1 MSMWDETPTTL
12 TVFGPLSSEVSEGGN
27 LFTRLWK
34 RSKDDASSSRGS
46 SQKSSRDPSVDRE
59 LINRRLSVTP
69 RTVHPE
75 VTGVVTEVPNDSL
88 SVAVTEVEHQHGDAD
103 RTLSSVL
110 NRLSNIL
117 ERRPTTPQ
125 AYRDSDFKQFW
136 MPDSSCKECY
146 DCGDKFTTFR
156 RRHHCRICGQ
166 IFCSKCC
173 NQELPGKIIGYKGG
187 IRVCTYCGKVAMSAL
202 QNEPSTGDLRV
213 EREDLRLSM
222 EYSDSGGPV
231 GANSIWG
238 SSMKQ
243 GSVNRHRSRLSMT
256 SSTTSL
262 DQMAPFDLTPQT
274 DYQNFENLYI
284 DRKFLEDSIQLR
296 ELWKHIADLDK
307 GVEMQSHRIRL
318 RTYHKCIVGNKLV
331 DWLIKNDR
339 AVRRVQA
346 VVIGQALLDA
356 GYLEPASGQQPLV
369 FQDDFTL
376 YKPSETSPMDQPEEF
391 LPGGDDSSI
400 ENTEPEWLQQI
411 KMDSD
416 GDSVSEEHTEKLE
429 AFQAS
434 GRRYKD
440 TTSLASSRDK
450 TTADEEEVLDFE
462 PLPRQDNHGTGGQED
477 IITDSVFTSSQTQ
490 SGSHLLSSCRGWRT
504 LEQVKDENDEKASYV
519 TLRSL
524 HDDHLRGLVS
534 QMLCDEGLSKS
545 WMDIVLGTAQR
556 VSRYVHPDVKH
567 SGDHMDIRRYIK
579 FKKIPGGNKEQTCVI
594 HGLVFTKNVAHKK
607 MAHQL
612 SNPTIL
618 LLKGSIEYQR
628 VESKFSSLEP
638 QILQEEEFLRKNV
651 SKISSMKPKPDIVV
665 VEKSVSRLAQ
675 NFLLATGITLLYNVK
690 LAVMERLERFTQAT
704 IISSI
709 DGIVSG
715 PINLGFCHSFKAC
728 NFSLP
733 SGENKTMLCFDGC
746 ATHLGCTISLRG
758 GSSSELKR
766 IKKIMRQIIYAA
778 YTSQLEISLCMDEFA
793 MPPGHLDNST
803 GVIDSTDSPGG
814 VDNSDAIQEWVES
827 TVEEGGANE
836 NVGSNNQE
844 MGVANLGGVDCDEGS
859 GMTCDDDNKCDRYP
873 QRIAIENTADDLEAC
888 SENQIDNDMS
898 HTLESEEN
906 LFLEKDLKS
915 LVQEGKITFTL
926 GEINSD
932 SEKEKNDNNEQE
944 KNVENLDKKME
955 LLSSDV
961 VGRKTSSSEI
971 ITDQSDPLHNF
982 EKNQDD
988 TIFQSSITLQEKS
1001 QKRYQKFRK
1010 LLNEVLLSTSPFVK
1024 YDVPFLE
1031 SESGSDCCSRKYFA
1045 HIDEL
1050 YWSSRFDPTRYDVR
1064 RSQKYHEGEQPP
1076 KPLMSWSDVEVMEAH
1091 PFILSELTS
1100 MSRNKTE
1107 SMLADFRARGGRIVL
1122 KSTGPK
1128 DQSNRTGQQTT
1139 RSSFSGK
1146 KDRRR
1151 DCLDFHRHQRLA
1163 VLLSSHSEKSAN
1175 HPFPCLPPQIVTM
1188 EFYGNQDITLGGFLE
1203 KFCFRESYS
1212 LQPYTCPSE
1221 ACDIPM
1227 LDHVRR
1233 IVHNNGAIYISLR
1246 KLKNCVPG
1254 GESAIMMW
1262 NWCRKCR
1269 QATPLMP
1276 MSQDTWNISFA
1287 KYLELHFYG
1296 NSFMRRVKS
1305 ETCTHSL
1312 HQTFSQYFGH
1322 KNIVATFKYYG
1333 ITKLKIALPHS
1344 VITLETGSYQQHF
1357 TRLREETKYLVS
1369 RGTDMYSTVLEY
1381 VLRINAESQNELL
1394 CRMVGDYIT
1403 MIQSDKSD
1411 IRERGRS
1418 VLEKLQALEIS
1429 LNIWGSLD
1437 TDVRQID
1444 KVGEFYLLQDDL
1456 VRAKR
1461 SYSDSIANW
1470 NIKLQELYSQ
1480 YKKRQL
1486 VLTKKERE
1494 MSTLPTDESS
1504 QAKYAKSNSASED
1517 GSYPGN
1523 ASPIVTMETRHS
1535 SNGDGGSS
1543 RNNPHVSSEPVP
1555 IETNITETQY
1565 VMSPTPGVVLGISP
1579 GMAAGITQDSTAPTN
1594 SDFTSSNSYIVL
1606 QLNKD
1611 NPASAVERKGH
1622 GESKPC
1628 SVPTAGR
1635 EIDDNVSLSETDGQK
1650 QKSVKSFQQ
1659 VICTWLLSKALQY
1672 VYSVKRIIGGS
1683 HTISDM
1689 FPVRLRVISPG
1700 YTTVSIRH
1708 ISRQTQGCL
1717 PWLYHCEYQTC
1728 FLSDSGLSPLVIPLD
1743 PNEHT
1748 VLPSCHRVPV
1758 LVYDQEPSSIIAYAL
1773 SCHDYHQKLQEIQ
1786 TTIGTSQREASS
1798 QSIYKSTK
1806 SGEDFSDSE
1815 RGSRKGGTGMLAFLR
1830 GGSKEASPV
1839 LPRKSIDAAAMDS
1852 VKYTP
1857 KLEAENVEIA
1867 EEERAF
1873 LMSASLSLGADTDK
1887 SKGGRQSTS
1896 PHLELQFSDPAAR
1909 FYCKVY
1915 FAEQFQQLR
1924 KLIFPAGE
1932 DMFIRSL
1939 SRCKVWEAKGGKSGS
1954 AFSKTDDDR
1963 FILKQMSGIE
1973 VDIFEK
1979 FGPEYFQH
1987 VSKCY
1992 MEQKPTALAKI
2003 VGVYR
2008 IGFRNTHTNRALK
2021 QDLLI
2026 MENLFYNRKISQTFD
2041 LKGSNRNRLVNT
2053 SGKREE
2059 EVVLLDENLMKLS
2072 VESPLY
2078 VYPHSKMVLNMAI
2091 KRDSE
2096 FLSSNLVMDY
2106 SLLVGLD
2113 EKRNELVV
2121 GIIDYIRTFTWDKK
2135 LETLI
2140 KSTGGKM
2147 PTVVSPEI
2155 YRTRFMEA
2163 MGRYFLPVPDQ
2174 WHGLGKDTEL

>member
-1 MSMWDETPTTL
+1 MSMWDDIPTTL
-12 TVFGPLSSEVSEGGN
+12 TVFGPLSSEVSDGGN
-27 LFTRLWK
+27 LFTRFWK
-34 RSKDDASSSRGS
+34 RNKDDSSSSSRGS

-59 LINRRLSVTP
+59 VNKRRVSVTP
-69 RTVHPE
+69 RVDNSELTGPSGG
-75 VTGVVTEVPNDSL
+75 VTAPSSVVTEAQEDSL
-88 SVAVTEVEHQHGDAD
+88 RESLTEASSEVEQQHGDAD

-117 ERRPTTPQ
+117 ERRTTTPQ

-166 IFCSKCC
+166 IFCS
-173 NQELPGKIIGYKGG
+173 G

-213 EREDLRLSM
+213 EREDFRLSM
-222 EYSDSGGPV
+222 EYSDSGGPA

-238 SSMKQ
+238 SSKKQ
-243 GSVNRHRSRLSMT
+243 GTTNKLRRHLSVT

-262 DQMAPFDLTPQT
+262 DQMAPFDLTPQN
-274 DYQNFENLYI
+274 DYQNFENLYM

-376 YKPSETSPMDQPEEF
+376 YKPSETSPLDQPEDF
-391 LPGGDDSSI
+391 LPRGDDSGI

-411 KMDSD
+411 EMDSD
-416 GDSVSEEHTEKLE
+416 GDSVSEEHTEKSDS
-429 AFQAS
+429 FQAS
-434 GRRYKD
+434 NVSRRNKD
-440 TTSLASSRDK
+440 VTSQTSSRDK
-450 TTADEEEVLDFE
+450 TTGDEEEILDFE
-462 PLPRQDNHGTGGQED
+462 PLPRQDNHGSGGQDD

-490 SGSHLLSSCRGWRT
+490 SGSHLVSSCRGWRT
-504 LEQVKDENDEKASYV
+504 LEQVKDENDEKSSFV
-519 TLRSL
+519 TLKSL
-524 HDDHLRGLVS
+524 HDEHLRGLVS

-556 VSRYVHPDVKH
+556 VSRYVHPDIKH

-594 HGLVFTKNVAHKK
+594 HGLIFTKNVAHKK
-607 MAHQL
+607 MAQQL
-612 SNPTIL
+612 RDPTIL

-675 NFLLATGITLLYNVK
+675 NFLLACGITLLYNVK

-715 PINLGFCHSFKAC
+715 PINLGFCHNFKAC

-766 IKKIMRQIIYAA
+766 IKKIMRLIIYAA

-793 MPPGHLDNST
+793 MPPGQLDGSLPV
-803 GVIDSTDSPGG
+803 GVTNSTDSTPSGD
-814 VDNSDAIQEWVES
+814 VDIVESINSSDSIHNWVES
-827 TVEEGGANE
+827 TIAVEAANEVVGVANQEMCVANE
-836 NVGSNNQE
+836 NMGVTEESMGMAKEN
-844 MGVANLGGVDCDEGS
+844 MGVAKENMGVAKENMGVTKENMGGGYCTVNDGNGSSSMASVNGNKNDEK
-859 GMTCDDDNKCDRYP
+859 NDRYP
-873 QRIAIENTADDLEAC
+873 EIVTLKSTKDSEKEAGTV
-888 SENQIDNDMS
+888 NQNDTDIS
-898 HTLESEEN
+898 DVHESEVDSDT
-906 LFLEKDLKS
+906 EKDLKT
-915 LVQEGKITFTL
+915 LVEEGKIKFTL
-926 GEINSD
+926 GDINSD
-932 SEKEKNDNNEQE
+932 NEQFSEKN
-944 KNVENLDKKME
+944 ENLDPKMD
-955 LLSSDV
+955 LLNSDII
-961 VGRKTSSSEI
+961 GRKTSSSEI

-1031 SESGSDCCSRKYFA
+1031 SESGSNCCSRKYFA

-1050 YWSSRFDPTRYDVR
+1050 YWSCRFDPAGYDIR
-1064 RSQKYHEGEQPP
+1064 RSQKYHEGEQPSKLP
-1076 KPLMSWSDVEVMEAH
+1076 MSWSDVEVVEAH

-1100 MSRNKTE
+1100 MDKNTTE

-1122 KSTGPK
+1122 KPTLSDTVSGPRDPF
-1128 DQSNRTGQQTT
+1128 DQSNRNCLTQQNNT
-1139 RSSFSGK
+1139 RVLTSGK

-1151 DCLDFHRHQRLA
+1151 DCLEFHRHQRLA

-1221 ACDIPM
+1221 ACDVPM

-1233 IVHNNGAIYISLR
+1233 IVHNGGAIYISLR

-1333 ITKLKIALPHS
+1333 ISKLEIALPHS
-1344 VITLETGSYQQHF
+1344 VINLETGSYQQHF
-1357 TRLREETKYLVS
+1357 TRLREETKLLVS
-1369 RGTDMYSTVLEY
+1369 RGTDTFSTVLEY

-1394 CRMVGDYIT
+1394 SRMVGDYIT

-1411 IRERGRS
+1411 IHDKGRS
-1418 VLEKLQALEIS
+1418 ILDKLQTLEKS
-1429 LNIWGSLD
+1429 LNIWGS
-1437 TDVRQID
+1437 TDIRQID
-1444 KVGEFYLLQDDL
+1444 KVGGFYLLQDDL
-1456 VRAKR
+1456 VRIKR
-1461 SYSDSIANW
+1461 SYSDSITNW

-1480 YKKRQL
+1480 HKKRQM

-1494 MSTLPTDESS
+1494 MNTLIGDESS
-1504 QAKYAKSNSASED
+1504 LAKYPKTSSASED
-1517 GSYPGN
+1517 GSYPGT
-1523 ASPIVTMETRHS
+1523 ASLVVAMET
-1535 SNGDGGSS
+1535 
-1543 RNNPHVSSEPVP
+1543 
-1555 IETNITETQY
+1555 
-1565 VMSPTPGVVLGISP
+1565 
-1579 GMAAGITQDSTAPTN
+1579 
-1594 SDFTSSNSYIVL
+1594 
-1606 QLNKD
+1606 
-1611 NPASAVERKGH
+1611 
-1622 GESKPC
+1622 KP
-1628 SVPTAGR
+1628 
-1635 EIDDNVSLSETDGQK
+1635 
-1650 QKSVKSFQQ
+1650 
-1659 VICTWLLSKALQY
+1659 
-1672 VYSVKRIIGGS
+1672 
-1683 HTISDM
+1683 
-1689 FPVRLRVISPG
+1689 
-1700 YTTVSIRH
+1700 
-1708 ISRQTQGCL
+1708 
-1717 PWLYHCEYQTC
+1717 
-1728 FLSDSGLSPLVIPLD
+1728 SG
-1743 PNEHT
+1743 N
-1748 VLPSCHRVPV
+1748 
-1758 LVYDQEPSSIIAYAL
+1758 
-1773 SCHDYHQKLQEIQ
+1773 
-1786 TTIGTSQREASS
+1786 
-1798 QSIYKSTK
+1798 
-1806 SGEDFSDSE
+1806 
-1815 RGSRKGGTGMLAFLR
+1815 GGTGRSRPLTSSHGYTLR
-1830 GGSKEASPV
+1830 NWYSSI
-1839 LPRKSIDAAAMDS
+1839 LP
-1852 VKYTP
+1852 
-1857 KLEAENVEIA
+1857 
-1867 EEERAF
+1867 
-1873 LMSASLSLGADTDK
+1873 
-1887 SKGGRQSTS
+1887 
-1896 PHLELQFSDPAAR
+1896 H
-1909 FYCKVY
+1909 
-1915 FAEQFQQLR
+1915 
-1924 KLIFPAGE
+1924 
-1932 DMFIRSL
+1932 
-1939 SRCKVWEAKGGKSGS
+1939 
-1954 AFSKTDDDR
+1954 
-1963 FILKQMSGIE
+1963 
-1973 VDIFEK
+1973 
-1979 FGPEYFQH
+1979 
-1987 VSKCY
+1987 
-1992 MEQKPTALAKI
+1992 
-2003 VGVYR
+2003 
-2008 IGFRNTHTNRALK
+2008 
-2021 QDLLI
+2021 
-2026 MENLFYNRKISQTFD
+2026 D
-2041 LKGSNRNRLVNT
+2041 LK
-2053 SGKREE
+2053 
-2059 EVVLLDENLMKLS
+2059 
-2072 VESPLY
+2072 
-2078 VYPHSKMVLNMAI
+2078 
-2091 KRDSE
+2091 
-2096 FLSSNLVMDY
+2096 
-2106 SLLVGLD
+2106 
-2113 EKRNELVV
+2113 ELAQFHPAS
-2121 GIIDYIRTFTWDKK
+2121 R
-2135 LETLI
+2135 
-2140 KSTGGKM
+2140 
-2147 PTVVSPEI
+2147 P
-2155 YRTRFMEA
+2155 
-2163 MGRYFLPVPDQ
+2163 
-2174 WHGLGKDTEL
+2174 

>member
-1 MSMWDETPTTL
+1 MWDDTPTTL

-34 RSKDDASSSRGS
+34 RSKDDSSSSRGS

-59 LINRRLSVTP
+59 VSNRRLSVTP
-69 RTVHPE
+69 RSALQDVTSATGVTDVSNESLRENNVVPE
-75 VTGVVTEVPNDSL
+75 VEQQ
-88 SVAVTEVEHQHGDAD
+88 QHGDAD

-238 SSMKQ
+238 SSKKQ
-243 GSVNRHRSRLSMT
+243 GAVNKHRSRLSMT
-256 SSTTSL
+256 SSSTSL

-274 DYQNFENLYI
+274 DYQNFENLYM
-284 DRKFLEDSIQLR
+284 DRKFLEESVPLR

-369 FQDDFTL
+369 FHDDFTL

-411 KMDSD
+411 EMDSD
-416 GDSVSEEHTEKLE
+416 GDSVSEEHVEKLDS
-429 AFQAS
+429 FQAS
-434 GRRYKD
+434 GRKYKD
-440 TTSLASSRDK
+440 GVSLASSRDK
-450 TTADEEEVLDFE
+450 TTGDEEEVMDFE
-462 PLPRQDNHGTGGQED
+462 PLPRQDNHGTGGQDD

-490 SGSHLLSSCRGWRT
+490 NGSQLLSSCRGWRT
-504 LEQVKDENDEKASYV
+504 LEQVKDENDEKTSYV

-545 WMDIVLGTAQR
+545 WMDIILGTAQR
-556 VSRYVHPDVKH
+556 VSTYVHPDIKH

-579 FKKIPGGNKEQTCVI
+579 FKKIPGGTKEKTCVI
-594 HGLVFTKNVAHKK
+594 HGLLFTKNVAHKK

-612 SNPTIL
+612 TNPKIL

-675 NFLLATGITLLYNVK
+675 NFLLASGITLLYNVK
-690 LAVMERLERFTQAT
+690 LAVMERLERFTQGT

-715 PINLGFCHSFKAC
+715 PINLGFCHNFKAC

-766 IKKIMRQIIYAA
+766 IKKIMRHIIYAA

-793 MPPGHLDNST
+793 MPPGHLDDSVHT
-803 GVIDSTDSPGG
+803 GEIDSTGSGG
-814 VDNSDAIQEWVES
+814 GDNSDPIQEWVES
-827 TVEEGGANE
+827 TIPEGRANETLERDITEIGVSEGGDNDNEGGNIEMGVANE
-836 NVGSNNQE
+836 NVGGDKTE
-844 MGVANLGGVDCDEGS
+844 VGVANNVEENPGLSNNDETS
-859 GMTCDDDNKCDRYP
+859 DRYP
-873 QRIAIENTADDLEAC
+873 QMVKIDCLENNIDDC
-888 SENQIDNDMS
+888 SESNKS
-898 HTLESEEN
+898 HNLESTAEN
-906 LFLEKDLKS
+906 LPLLEKDLKA

-926 GEINSD
+926 GEMNDDEEERNENEQQKNIENVNKKMDLLNSD
-932 SEKEKNDNNEQE
+932 
-944 KNVENLDKKME
+944 MI
-955 LLSSDV
+955 
-961 VGRKTSSSEI
+961 GRKTSSSEI

-988 TIFQSSITLQEKS
+988 SIFQSSITLQEKS

-1031 SESGSDCCSRKYFA
+1031 SELGSDCCSRKYFA

-1050 YWSSRFDPTRYDVR
+1050 YWSCRFDPSKYDSK
-1064 RSQKYHEGEQPP
+1064 RSQKYHEGEHPR
-1076 KPLMSWSDVEVMEAH
+1076 KPLMSWSDVEVVEAH
-1091 PFILSELTS
+1091 PFILTELTS
-1100 MSRNKTE
+1100 MNRNKTE

-1122 KSTGPK
+1122 KPTGLK
-1128 DQSNRTGQQTT
+1128 DRNNKTDQPVSRT
-1139 RSSFSGK
+1139 SISGK

-1233 IVHNNGAIYISLR
+1233 IVHNSGAIYISLR

-1333 ITKLKIALPHS
+1333 VTKLKIALPHS
-1344 VITLETGSYQQHF
+1344 VITLETGSYQQHC
-1357 TRLREETKYLVS
+1357 TRLREEAKHLVA
-1369 RGTDMYSTVLEY
+1369 RGTDMYSNVLEY

-1394 CRMVGDYIT
+1394 SRMVGDYIT

-1411 IRERGRS
+1411 IREQGRS
-1418 VLEKLQALEIS
+1418 ILDKLQALEKS
-1429 LNIWGSLD
+1429 LNIWSSLD
-1437 TDVRQID
+1437 TDVGQID
-1444 KVGEFYLLQDDL
+1444 KLGGFYFLQDDL
-1456 VRAKR
+1456 VRVKR
-1461 SYSDSIANW
+1461 SYSDSINNW

-1480 YKKRQL
+1480 HKKRQM

-1494 MSTLPTDESS
+1494 LTTLPAEESS
-1504 QAKYAKSNSASED
+1504 QAKYAKSSSASED

-1523 ASPIVTMETRHS
+1523 VSPVIAMDTRHPN
-1535 SNGDGGSS
+1535 NGETGNSKS
-1543 RNNPHVSSEPVP
+1543 ITHVSSEPVP
-1555 IETNITETQY
+1555 IEANITETQY
-1565 VMSPTPGVVLGISP
+1565 VMSPTPGVVLGLSP
-1579 GMAAGITQDSTAPTN
+1579 GMAAGITQDSTPPTN
-1594 SDFTSSNSYIVL
+1594 PELSSSNSYVVL
-1606 QLNKD
+1606 QVNKD
-1611 NPASAVERKGH
+1611 IERKSL
-1622 GESKPC
+1622 GEFRSASGPARELEEI
-1628 SVPTAGR
+1628 VP
-1635 EIDDNVSLSETDGQK
+1635 VPETDSQK
-1650 QKSVKSFQQ
+1650 HKPVKGSNRLFVPGNSQK
-1659 VICTWLLSKALQY
+1659 LSNSSDDQPDQTDGYKISGL
-1672 VYSVKRIIGGS
+1672 KK
-1683 HTISDM
+1683 TI
-1689 FPVRLRVISPG
+1689 
-1700 YTTVSIRH
+1700 TN
-1708 ISRQTQGCL
+1708 
-1717 PWLYHCEYQTC
+1717 
-1728 FLSDSGLSPLVIPLD
+1728 FLSGSGLSPLVIPLD
-1743 PNEHT
+1743 PSEHT
-1748 VLPSCHRVPV
+1748 ALPSCYRVPV

-1786 TTIGTSQREASS
+1786 STNCMSQREASA
-1798 QSIYKSTK
+1798 QSIHKGTK
-1806 SGEDFSDSE
+1806 PGDIDPSDIDK
-1815 RGSRKGGTGMLAFLR
+1815 GPRKGGSGMLAYFR

-1839 LPRKSIDAAAMDS
+1839 LPRKTLDSAMDS

-1857 KLEAENVEIA
+1857 KQGTESVDI
-1867 EEERAF
+1867 EEERNF
-1873 LMSASLSLGADTDK
+1873 LMSSSLLLGGSDTDK
-1887 SKGGRQSTS
+1887 SKGGKQGTS
-1896 PHLELQFSDPAAR
+1896 PHLELQFSDQAAR

-1924 KLIFPAGE
+1924 KLIFPGGE

-2008 IGFRNTHTNRALK
+2008 IGFRNTQTNRALK
-2021 QDLLI
+2021 QDVLI

-2078 VYPHSKMVLNMAI
+2078 VYPHSKTVLNMAI
-2091 KRDSE
+2091 KADSE
-2096 FLSSNLVMDY
+2096 FLSTNMVMDY

-2135 LETLI
+2135 IETLI

-2174 WHGLGKDTEL
+2174 WYGLGRDTEL

>member
-1 MSMWDETPTTL
+1 MMAMWDDTPTTL

-34 RSKDDASSSRGS
+34 RSKDDSSSSSRAS

-59 LINRRLSVTP
+59 VTKRWVSVTP
-69 RTVHPE
+69 RVDNPE
-75 VTGVVTEVPNDSL
+75 VTGVVTEVKEDDLREDLTAST
-88 SVAVTEVEHQHGDAD
+88 SEVEQQHGDAD

-117 ERRPTTPQ
+117 ERRTTTPQ
-125 AYRDSDFKQFW
+125 AYRDSDFKQYW

-222 EYSDSGGPV
+222 EYTYSGGLM

-238 SSMKQ
+238 SSKKQ
-243 GSVNRHRSRLSMT
+243 GAANKARGHLSMT

-274 DYQNFENLYI
+274 DYQNFENLYM
-284 DRKFLEDSIQLR
+284 DRKFFEDSTQLR
-296 ELWKHIADLDK
+296 DLWKHISDLDK

-346 VVIGQALLDA
+346 VVIGQALLNA

-376 YKPSETSPMDQPEEF
+376 YKPSETSPMEQPEEF
-391 LPGGDDSSI
+391 LPGGDDSCI

-411 KMDSD
+411 EMDSD
-416 GDSVSEEHTEKLE
+416 GDSVSEEHAEKMDSFQGLGVGRKHKDVTS
-429 AFQAS
+429 QAS
-434 GRRYKD
+434 
-440 TTSLASSRDK
+440 SHDK
-450 TTADEEEVLDFE
+450 TTGDEEEILDFE
-462 PLPRQDNHGTGGQED
+462 PLPRQDNHGTGVQED

-490 SGSHLLSSCRGWRT
+490 SGAQILSTCRGWRT
-504 LEQVKDENDEKASYV
+504 LEQVKDENDEKASFV
-519 TLRSL
+519 KLKSL
-524 HDDHLRGLVS
+524 HDDHLRDLVS
-534 QMLCDEGLSKS
+534 QMSCDEGLSKS

-567 SGDHMDIRRYIK
+567 AGDHMDIRKYIK

-612 SNPTIL
+612 TNPTIL

-715 PINLGFCHSFKAC
+715 PINLGFCHNFKAC
-728 NFSLP
+728 NFNLP

-766 IKKIMRQIIYAA
+766 IKKIMRHIIYAA
-778 YTSQLEISLCMDEFA
+778 YNSQLEISLLMDEFA
-793 MPPGHLDNST
+793 MPPGQLDDSIH
-803 GVIDSTDSPGG
+803 VIDSADSTPSAG
-814 VDNSDAIQEWVES
+814 VDMVDSINNSDAIQEWVES
-827 TVEEGGANE
+827 TVAEGGANE
-836 NVGSNNQE
+836 SGGVASE
-844 MGVANLGGVDCDEGS
+844 EVGVANENEGGATNVGDVNCSVDGNINS
-859 GMTCDDDNKCDRYP
+859 SMTSVDDKSDKQGDSYP
-873 QRIAIENTADDLEAC
+873 EIV
-888 SENQIDNDMS
+888 
-898 HTLESEEN
+898 TLESEKGNMDTEEVCKCSEN
-906 LFLEKDLKS
+906 VKLNDKDMSNVLESEKDTAMENDLKT
-915 LVQEGKITFTL
+915 LVEEGKIKFTL
-926 GEINSD
+926 GETNDD
-932 SEKEKNDNNEQE
+932 SEQDQDKNESLDLKMDLLNCDNI
-944 KNVENLDKKME
+944 
-955 LLSSDV
+955 
-961 VGRKTSSSEI
+961 GRKTSSSEI

-1050 YWSSRFDPTRYDVR
+1050 YWSCRFDPTGYEMR

-1076 KPLMSWSDVEVMEAH
+1076 KPPMSWSDVEVVESH

-1100 MSRNKTE
+1100 MDKGQIE
-1107 SMLADFRARGGRIVL
+1107 SMLADFRARGGRIIL
-1122 KSTGPK
+1122 KPPFPNLVAGPK
-1128 DQSNRTGQQTT
+1128 DLFDPSNRNSPSQQNNKGV
-1139 RSSFSGK
+1139 SFSGK

-1151 DCLDFHRHQRLA
+1151 DCLEFHRHQRLA
-1163 VLLSSHSEKSAN
+1163 VLLSSHSERSAN

-1254 GESAIMMW
+1254 GDSAIMMW

-1305 ETCTHSL
+1305 ENCTHSL
-1312 HQTFSQYFGH
+1312 HQTFSQYLGH
-1322 KNIVATFKYYG
+1322 KNIVTTFKYYQ
-1333 ITKLKIALPHS
+1333 ITKLEIALPHC
-1344 VITLETGSYQQHF
+1344 VINLETGSYQQHC
-1357 TRLREETKYLVS
+1357 TRLREETKHLVN

-1381 VLRINAESQNELL
+1381 VLRINSESQNELL
-1394 CRMVGDYIT
+1394 SRMVGDYIT
-1403 MIQSDKSD
+1403 MIQSDKCD
-1411 IRERGRS
+1411 IRDQGRNI
-1418 VLEKLQALEIS
+1418 LDKLQELETG
-1429 LNIWGSLD
+1429 LNIWGSVD
-1437 TDVRQID
+1437 TNIGQID
-1444 KVGEFYLLQDDL
+1444 KVGGFYLLQDDL
-1456 VRAKR
+1456 VRLKR
-1461 SYSDSIANW
+1461 SYADSISNW

-1480 YKKRQL
+1480 HKKRQL

-1494 MSTLPTDESS
+1494 MSTLPTDDSS
-1504 QAKYAKSNSASED
+1504 QAKYAKSSSED

-1523 ASPIVTMETRHS
+1523 ASLNVAMDTRPP
-1535 SNGDGGSS
+1535 SNGSAGGARPSTNS
-1543 RNNPHVSSEPVP
+1543 HAPSEPVP
-1555 IETNITETQY
+1555 ITTNITETQESDVFVEENTEY
-1565 VMSPTPGVVLGISP
+1565 VMSPTPGVALGISP
-1579 GMAAGITQDSTAPTN
+1579 GMAA
-1594 SDFTSSNSYIVL
+1594 
-1606 QLNKD
+1606 D
-1611 NPASAVERKGH
+1611 NLTLEVERKGQ
-1622 GESKPC
+1622 GDSKSYNIPTVARETED
-1628 SVPTAGR
+1628 SLMLADTDVQKVRSGKGSNRLVVPGNSQKLSNSS
-1635 EIDDNVSLSETDGQK
+1635 DDQTDGQ
-1650 QKSVKSFQQ
+1650 Q
-1659 VICTWLLSKALQY
+1659 TD
-1672 VYSVKRIIGGS
+1672 RISGFKK
-1683 HTISDM
+1683 TI
-1689 FPVRLRVISPG
+1689 
-1700 YTTVSIRH
+1700 TN
-1708 ISRQTQGCL
+1708 
-1717 PWLYHCEYQTC
+1717 
-1728 FLSDSGLSPLVIPLD
+1728 FLSGTGLSPLVIPVD
-1743 PNEHT
+1743 ASEHT
-1748 VLPSCHRVPV
+1748 VLPSCYRVPI

-1786 TTIGTSQREASS
+1786 TTIGSSQREASS
-1798 QSIYKSTK
+1798 QSIYKGSK
-1806 SGEDFSDSE
+1806 SGDTDSVASDNDK
-1815 RGSRKGGTGMLAFLR
+1815 GTRKGGSAMLAFLR

-1839 LPRKSIDAAAMDS
+1839 LPRKLMDNAAMDS

-1857 KLEAENVEIA
+1857 KLDSDSIEI

-1873 LMSASLSLGADTDK
+1873 LMSTSLSLGGADSDK
-1887 SKGGRQSTS
+1887 SKGGKQSTS
-1896 PHLELQFSDPAAR
+1896 PHLELQFSDQTAR

-1987 VSKCY
+1987 ISKCY

-2021 QDLLI
+2021 QDVLI

-2078 VYPHSKMVLNMAI
+2078 VYPHSKMVLTTAI
-2091 KRDSE
+2091 RQDSE
-2096 FLSSNLVMDY
+2096 FLSANLVMDY

-2174 WHGLGKDTEL
+2174 WNGLGRDTEL